1 MTVGDASLAIEIR
14 LGHHARLVP
23 VESLAA
29 TLRLPSA
36 TIRAALTRLLLSSLD
51 PDARS
56 NATVREPTEGVRHE
70 RSQTN
75 VTDVPED
82 LSPERERYVG
92 ECEGGDVALDG
103 AALARALGD
112 GANRAALDALVQQHP
127 RARLRAALSITLA
140 RPPGSIRQSRGA
152 YFTGVLRVLAAREGT
167 PPPFHA

>member
-1 MTVGDASLAIEIR
+1 MTVDDTSLAVEIR

-51 PDARS
+51 PDERS
-56 NATVREPTEGVRHE
+56 AAAAREPTEGVGDE
-70 RSQTN
+70 RLQTN
-75 VTDVPED
+75 VTNVPRNISAEH
-82 LSPERERYVG
+82 ERYVG

-112 GANRAALDALVQQHP
+112 GANRAALDALVQQHSP
-127 RARLRAALSITLA
+127 ERLQAALSITLA

-167 PPPFHA
+167 PSPFHA